1 MSLLAIAS
9 VKGSPGV
16 TTATVALAATW
27 PEGRAAVVAEAD
39 PAGGDLAARFGLAE
53 EPGLMSWAA
62 ASRRAPATQ
71 ELLRHT
77 QEIPGGIRALVAPA
91 GAGPAVGALRLLGS
105 KGPLGFERLLDA
117 DVLVDCGRLEL
128 TESPHPLLSEADLV
142 ILLARP
148 ALADLAHLAAR
159 IDSVQPGVRDVA
171 LVLVGP
177 GPYPAKEVADTFGIS
192 VVGHVPVDPHGAAI
206 CSGAETLTARAGARS
221 PLLRAARSLA
231 EGLAA
236 RLVARPGSQDAGA
249 RAEVQ
254 KRVAPAV
261 EMAR

>member
-9 VKGSPGV
+9 LKGSPGV
-16 TTATVALAATW
+16 TTAAVALAATW
-27 PEGRAAVVAEAD
+27 PEGRTAVVAEAD
-39 PAGGDLAARFGLAE
+39 PAGGDLAARFGLTE

-77 QEIPGGIRALVAPA
+77 QEILGGIRVLVAPA
-91 GAGPAVGALRLLGS
+91 GAGQAVGALRLLGS
-105 KGPLGFERLLDA
+105 KGPLGFERLPDA

-128 TESPHPLLSEADLV
+128 TESPHPMLGEADLV
-142 ILLARP
+142 ILLAHP

-159 IDSVQPGVRDVA
+159 IDSVRPGIRDLA
-171 LVLVGP
+171 LVLAGP
-177 GPYPAKEVADTFGIS
+177 GPYPAKEVADTLG
-192 VVGHVPVDPHGAAI
+192 VPVLGHVPADPHGAAV
-206 CSGAETLTARAGARS
+206 CSGAESLTARAGARS

-236 RLVARPGSQDAGA
+236 RLAARLGWRDAA